1 MGSNYYADCK
11 ESGGLNMNEVLALK
25 DEILALMSESATA
38 KDFEKLN
45 MYLQILVNIEQV
57 QNLST
62 VRDIYAN
69 ISSKLDINE
78 LQKMMKDIDLSKFN
92 A

>member
-1 MGSNYYADCK
+1 MD
-11 ESGGLNMNEVLALK
+11 EVLALK
-25 DEILALMSESATA
+25 DEILALVSESATA

-78 LQKMMKDIDLSKFN
+78 LQKMMKDIDLSKFKN
-92 A
+92 

>member
-1 MGSNYYADCK
+1 MD
-11 ESGGLNMNEVLALK
+11 EVLALK
-25 DEILALMSESATA
+25 DEILALVSESATA

-78 LQKMMKDIDLSKFN
+78 LQKMMKDVDLSKFKR
-92 A
+92 

>member
-1 MGSNYYADCK
+1 
-11 ESGGLNMNEVLALK
+11 MNEVLALK
-25 DEILALMSESATA
+25 DEILALVSESATS

-78 LQKMMKDIDLSKFN
+78 LQKMMKDIDLSKFKS
-92 A
+92 

>member
-1 MGSNYYADCK
+1 
-11 ESGGLNMNEVLALK
+11 MNEFLALK
-25 DEILALMSESATA
+25 DEILALVNESATA

>member
-1 MGSNYYADCK
+1 
-11 ESGGLNMNEVLALK
+11 MNEVLALK
-25 DEILALMSESATA
+25 DEILSLVSESATA

-78 LQKMMKDIDLSKFN
+78 LQKMMKDIDLSKFKN
-92 A
+92 

>member
-1 MGSNYYADCK
+1 
-11 ESGGLNMNEVLALK
+11 MNEVLALK
-25 DEILALMSESATA
+25 DEILALVSESATA

-92 A
+92 V

>member
-1 MGSNYYADCK
+1 
-11 ESGGLNMNEVLALK
+11 MNEVLALK
-25 DEILALMSESATA
+25 DEIIALVSEYATA

>member
-1 MGSNYYADCK
+1 MD
-11 ESGGLNMNEVLALK
+11 EVLALK
-25 DEILALMSESATA
+25 DEILALVNESATA

-78 LQKMMKDIDLSKFN
+78 LQKMMKDIDLSKFKR
-92 A
+92 

>member
-1 MGSNYYADCK
+1 
-11 ESGGLNMNEVLALK
+11 MNEVLALK
-25 DEILALMSESATA
+25 DEILALMSESATS

-78 LQKMMKDIDLSKFN
+78 LQKMMKDIDLSKFKS
-92 A
+92 

>member
-1 MGSNYYADCK
+1 
-11 ESGGLNMNEVLALK
+11 MNEVLALK
-25 DEILALMSESATA
+25 DEILALVNESATA

-78 LQKMMKDIDLSKFN
+78 LQKMMKDIDLSKFKS
-92 A
+92 

>member
-1 MGSNYYADCK
+1 
-11 ESGGLNMNEVLALK
+11 MNEVLALK
-25 DEILALMSESATA
+25 DEIIALVSESATA

>member
-1 MGSNYYADCK
+1 MD
-11 ESGGLNMNEVLALK
+11 EVLALK
-25 DEILALMSESATA
+25 DEILALVSESATT

-78 LQKMMKDIDLSKFN
+78 LQKMMKDIDLSKFKS
-92 A
+92 

>member
-1 MGSNYYADCK
+1 MD
-11 ESGGLNMNEVLALK
+11 EVLALK
-25 DEILALMSESATA
+25 DEILALVSESATA

-78 LQKMMKDIDLSKFN
+78 LQKMMKDIDLSKFKS
-92 A
+92 

>member
-1 MGSNYYADCK
+1 
-11 ESGGLNMNEVLALK
+11 MNEVLALK
-25 DEILALMSESATA
+25 DEILALVSESATA

-78 LQKMMKDIDLSKFN
+78 LQKMMKDIDLLKFKS
-92 A
+92 

>member
-1 MGSNYYADCK
+1 
-11 ESGGLNMNEVLALK
+11 MNEVLALK
-25 DEILALMSESATA
+25 DEIIALVSESATA

-78 LQKMMKDIDLSKFN
+78 LQKIMKDIDLSKFN

>member
-1 MGSNYYADCK
+1 
-11 ESGGLNMNEVLALK
+11 MNEVLALK
-25 DEILALMSESATA
+25 DEILALVRESATA

>member
-1 MGSNYYADCK
+1 MD
-11 ESGGLNMNEVLALK
+11 EVLALK
-25 DEILALMSESATA
+25 DEILALVSESATT

-78 LQKMMKDIDLSKFN
+78 LQKMMKDIDLSKFKN
-92 A
+92 

>member
-1 MGSNYYADCK
+1 
-11 ESGGLNMNEVLALK
+11 MNEVLALK
-25 DEILALMSESATA
+25 DEILALVSESATA

-78 LQKMMKDIDLSKFN
+78 LQKMMKDIGLSKFKS
-92 A
+92 

>member
-1 MGSNYYADCK
+1 
-11 ESGGLNMNEVLALK
+11 MNEVLALK

>member
-1 MGSNYYADCK
+1 
-11 ESGGLNMNEVLALK
+11 MN
-25 DEILALMSESATA
+25 ESATA

>member
-1 MGSNYYADCK
+1 
-11 ESGGLNMNEVLALK
+11 MNEVLALK
-25 DEILALMSESATA
+25 DEILALVSESATA

-45 MYLQILVNIEQV
+45 MYLQFLVNIEQV

-78 LQKMMKDIDLSKFN
+78 LQKMMKDIDLSKFKS
-92 A
+92 

>member
-1 MGSNYYADCK
+1 
-11 ESGGLNMNEVLALK
+11 MNEVLALK
-25 DEILALMSESATA
+25 DEIITLVSESATA

>member
-1 MGSNYYADCK
+1 MD
-11 ESGGLNMNEVLALK
+11 EVLALK
-25 DEILALMSESATA
+25 DEILALVSESATA

-78 LQKMMKDIDLSKFN
+78 LQKMMKDIDLSKFKR
-92 A
+92 

>member
-1 MGSNYYADCK
+1 
-11 ESGGLNMNEVLALK
+11 MNEVLALK
-25 DEILALMSESATA
+25 NEIIALVSESATA

>member
-1 MGSNYYADCK
+1 
-11 ESGGLNMNEVLALK
+11 MNEVLALK
-25 DEILALMSESATA
+25 DEILALVGESATA

-92 A
+92 V

>member
-1 MGSNYYADCK
+1 MD
-11 ESGGLNMNEVLALK
+11 EVLALK
-25 DEILALMSESATA
+25 DEILALVSESATT

-78 LQKMMKDIDLSKFN
+78 LQKMMKDIDLSKFKR
-92 A
+92 

>member
-1 MGSNYYADCK
+1 MGLKPYGIVNAETY
-11 ESGGLNMNEVLALK
+11 LAL
-25 DEILALMSESATA
+25 LSATA

-78 LQKMMKDIDLSKFN
+78 LQKMMKDIDLSKFKS
-92 A
+92 

>member
-1 MGSNYYADCK
+1 
-11 ESGGLNMNEVLALK
+11 MNDVLALK
-25 DEILALMSESATA
+25 DEITALVSESATA

-57 QNLST
+57 QNLAT

>member
-1 MGSNYYADCK
+1 
-11 ESGGLNMNEVLALK
+11 MNEVLALK
-25 DEILALMSESATA
+25 DEILALVNESATA

-62 VRDIYAN
+62 VRYIYAN

>member
-1 MGSNYYADCK
+1 
-11 ESGGLNMNEVLALK
+11 MNDVLALK
-25 DEILALMSESATA
+25 DEITALVSESATV

-45 MYLQILVNIEQV
+45 MYLQILVNLEQI
-57 QNLST
+57 QNLAT
-62 VRDIYAN
+62 VRDLYAN
-69 ISSKLDINE
+69 ISSKLDVNE

>member
-1 MGSNYYADCK
+1 
-11 ESGGLNMNEVLALK
+11 MNEVLALK
-25 DEILALMSESATA
+25 DEILALVSESATA

-62 VRDIYAN
+62 VRDIYAH

-92 A
+92 V

>member
-1 MGSNYYADCK
+1 
-11 ESGGLNMNEVLALK
+11 MNEVLALK
-25 DEILALMSESATA
+25 DEILALVSESATA

-62 VRDIYAN
+62 VRDIDAI

-78 LQKMMKDIDLSKFN
+78 LQKMMKDRDLSKFKS
-92 A
+92 

>member
-1 MGSNYYADCK
+1 
-11 ESGGLNMNEVLALK
+11 MNEVLALK
-25 DEILALMSESATA
+25 DEILALVSESATA

-78 LQKMMKDIDLSKFN
+78 LQKMMKDIDLSKFKN
-92 A
+92 

>member
-1 MGSNYYADCK
+1 
-11 ESGGLNMNEVLALK
+11 MNEVLALK
-25 DEILALMSESATA
+25 DEILALVRESATA

-78 LQKMMKDIDLSKFN
+78 LQKMMKDIDLSKFKN
-92 A
+92 

>member
-1 MGSNYYADCK
+1 MD
-11 ESGGLNMNEVLALK
+11 EVLALK
-25 DEILALMSESATA
+25 DEILALVSESATS

-78 LQKMMKDIDLSKFN
+78 LQKMMKDIDLSKFKS
-92 A
+92 

>member
-1 MGSNYYADCK
+1 
-11 ESGGLNMNEVLALK
+11 MNDVLALK
-25 DEILALMSESATA
+25 DEITALVSESATA

-45 MYLQILVNIEQV
+45 MYLQILVNLEQI
-57 QNLST
+57 QNLAT

>member
-1 MGSNYYADCK
+1 MD
-11 ESGGLNMNEVLALK
+11 EVLALK
-25 DEILALMSESATA
+25 DEILALVNESATA

-78 LQKMMKDIDLSKFN
+78 LQKMMKDIDLSKFKS
-92 A
+92 

>member
-1 MGSNYYADCK
+1 
-11 ESGGLNMNEVLALK
+11 MNEVLALK
-25 DEILALMSESATA
+25 DVILALVSESATA

-78 LQKMMKDIDLSKFN
+78 LQKMMKDIDLSKFKS
-92 A
+92 

>member
-1 MGSNYYADCK
+1 
-11 ESGGLNMNEVLALK
+11 MNEVLALK
-25 DEILALMSESATA
+25 DEILALVSESATS

-92 A
+92 V

>member
-1 MGSNYYADCK
+1 
-11 ESGGLNMNEVLALK
+11 MNEVLALK
-25 DEILALMSESATA
+25 DEILALVSESATA

-45 MYLQILVNIEQV
+45 IYLQILVNIEQV

-78 LQKMMKDIDLSKFN
+78 LQKMMKDIDLSKFKS
-92 A
+92 